1 VSVEGAVA
9 GGVVGAVVLS
19 VGYELAQAAGLTRTD
34 FPLILGSAFSG
45 DRDRARAIGYA
56 IHLLDGILFSLVY
69 AGIFAAVG
77 HAGWLFGLVLGA
89 VQAGF
94 LGGPLADTIL
104 PAIHPR
110 MGKDWTDASDTPLL
124 EPPGFMLVNYGA
136 STMAVTVL
144 LHLAYG
150 AIVGAFAAGL

>member
-1 VSVEGAVA
+1 MIVAGAVA
-9 GGVVGAVVLS
+9 GGVVGAIVLS
-19 VGYELAQAAGLTRTD
+19 VGFELAQAAGLTRTD
-34 FPLILGSAFSG
+34 FPLIIGTAFSE
-45 DRDRARAIGYA
+45 DRDKARAIGYA
-56 IHLLDGILFSLVY
+56 IHLADGIVFSLIY

-94 LGGPLADTIL
+94 LGGPLANTIL
-104 PAIHPR
+104 PAVHPR
-110 MGKDWTDASDTPLL
+110 MGKDWTDASQTPLL
-124 EPPGFMLVNYGA
+124 EPPGFLLINYGA
-136 STMAVTVL
+136 STMAVTVV